1 MATTCLLNC
10 FTYDN
15 AATTANVKDYGTA
28 SVVVVV
34 WWCGRLTMLCVCFFL
49 FFFLFFVFFVSLFFL
64 FSWLPTVPFVT
75 KGRFDLLMEPLT
87 ELINTSSFLNPD
99 QYKTFM
105 EDVVT
110 PCVAQFA
117 AAVEDDMMRKTIHH
131 RLLMHTRNDT
141 AAVRVHTIQTI
152 QACFNQVGEDYLYLV
167 PETLPF
173 LAELLED
180 SNGQVERLAH
190 ALKRQVE
197 ELSGEGLD
205 TYLVGE

>member
-1 MATTCLLNC
+1 
-10 FTYDN
+10 
-15 AATTANVKDYGTA
+15 VV
-28 SVVVVV
+28 VVVVV
-34 WWCGRLTMLCVCFFL
+34 WWWSADHVVCVFFFVLFPFLCFF
-49 FFFLFFVFFVSLFFL
+49 FFL

-87 ELINTSSFLNPD
+87 ELINTSSFLHPD

>member
-1 MATTCLLNC
+1 
-10 FTYDN
+10 
-15 AATTANVKDYGTA
+15 
-28 SVVVVV
+28 
-34 WWCGRLTMLCVCFFL
+34 
-49 FFFLFFVFFVSLFFL
+49 L
-64 FSWLPTVPFVT
+64 FSLSLLSVPFIT
-75 KGRFDLLMEPLT
+75 KGRFDLINEPLT
-87 ELINTSSFLNPD
+87 ELIGTAHLLNKEH
-99 QYKTFM
+99 YANLM

-110 PCVAQFA
+110 PCIAQFA

-131 RLLMHTRNDT
+131 KLLMHSRNDT
-141 AAVRVHTIQTI
+141 AIVRVHTINTI
-152 QACFNQVGEDYLYLV
+152 KACFNQVGEDYLYLV

-190 ALKRQVE
+190 ELKRQVE

>member
-1 MATTCLLNC
+1 M
-10 FTYDN
+10 
-15 AATTANVKDYGTA
+15 
-28 SVVVVV
+28 
-34 WWCGRLTMLCVCFFL
+34 CVFFCSFSFSL
-49 FFFLFFVFFVSLFFL
+49 FVFFFVSLFFL

>member
-1 MATTCLLNC
+1 MVSSGGVGVLSGFFVTEFSL
-10 FTYDN
+10 
-15 AATTANVKDYGTA
+15 
-28 SVVVVV
+28 S
-34 WWCGRLTMLCVCFFL
+34 CFF
-49 FFFLFFVFFVSLFFL
+49 
-64 FSWLPTVPFVT
+64 FSTVPFVT
-75 KGRFDLLMEPLT
+75 KGRFDLLIEPLT
-87 ELINTSSFLNPD
+87 ELLNVSHLLNNE
-99 QYKTFM
+99 QYKMLM

-131 RLLMHTRNDT
+131 KLLMHTRNNT
-141 AAVRVHTIQTI
+141 ASVRVHTISTI
-152 QACFNQVGEDYLYLV
+152 KACFNQVGEDYLYLV

-190 ALKRQVE
+190 ELKKQVE